1 MPRAIHFLLLTL
13 IVSTAHAA
21 DITAQQILDRIQAKF
36 GADWSKTTVDTV
48 KAGDPAIKV
57 TGITTTMFPSL
68 ELLKKS
74 VAAGNNLVI
83 CHEPCFYNHKDDLG
97 PLEND
102 EIQKAKLA
110 FIKANNMLVFR
121 FHDHSHRIKPEGI
134 VAGVLEQLGWKDFP
148 SPEKNLITIPATTVE
163 KLAKELKEKL
173 KASAVR
179 VVGDRT
185 LPCSKVALSV
195 GAAGTLTHILWLQ
208 RDDVDVLVAG
218 EAREWETV
226 EYMRDANTAGKKK
239 ALILLGHNASEEPGM
254 NFVAKWLSEFVT
266 QVPIKFIESGDPFWT
281 P

>member
-1 MPRAIHFLLLTL
+1 MPRAIHFLLLAAL
-13 IVSTAHAA
+13 VSYAHAA
-21 DITAQQILDRIQAKF
+21 DITAQQVIERIQAKF

-48 KAGDPAIKV
+48 KAGDPATKV

-68 ELLKKS
+68 DLLKRS
-74 VAAGNNLVI
+74 AAAGNNFVI
-83 CHEPCFYNHKDDLG
+83 CHEPCFYNHKDDLA

-110 FIKANNMLVFR
+110 FIKANNMVVFR
-121 FHDHSHRIKPEGI
+121 FHDHSHRIKPDGI
-134 VAGVLEQLGWKDFP
+134 VTGVLEQLGWEKYP
-148 SPEKNLITIPATTVE
+148 SPEKNLITVPATTVE
-163 KLAKELKEKL
+163 GLSKELKAKL

-179 VVGDRT
+179 VVGDKA
-185 LPCSKVALSV
+185 LPCTKVALSV

-226 EYMRDANTAGKKK
+226 EYMRDAATAGKKK
-239 ALILLGHNASEEPGM
+239 ALILLGHNPSEEPGM
-254 NFVAKWLSEFVT
+254 NFVAKWLGEFVKE
-266 QVPIKFIESGDPFWT
+266 VPIKFIESGDPFWT